1 MTKKTSSHIMIDIS
15 EWPSEAEIIA
25 GANRLLK
32 DSVSLSALG
41 TSRHSQESID
51 YARIADFLKYLAGR
65 MK

>member
-1 MTKKTSSHIMIDIS
+1 MIDIS
-15 EWPSEAEIIA
+15 EWPTETELIA

-32 DSVSLSALG
+32 DSVSLSSLG
-41 TSRHSQESID
+41 TSRHNQESID